1 MQAFLSKIII
11 LPYNVIFRCDHECR
25 CQDRYLLDIFQ
36 GFFYKI
42 VISCE
47 KTLILFSF
55 KKQVFSLIFSHKVQK
70 VKQDF
75 VHASCRHYCKICRK
89 FYLFPAFD
97 SPKAK
102 IVMKA
107 WEIKISRKENLGFFH
122 FFFWFYIAIFYNLL
136 HTPVDANDFSHAYH
150 YEIVNEVKKSLL
162 KHGN

>member
-1 MQAFLSKIII
+1 MWKDF
-11 LPYNVIFRCDHECR
+11 NTF
-25 CQDRYLLDIFQ
+25 
-36 GFFYKI
+36 
-42 VISCE
+42 
-47 KTLILFSF
+47 
-55 KKQVFSLIFSHKVQK
+55 FSLEASISVNFFRKVQK

-75 VHASCRHYCKICRK
+75 VHASCRYYCKICRK